1 MPFAATWMDLEIII
15 LSEVSQTKKDRY
27 YMISFMW
34 NLKNSTNELTGWRA
48 DMGFPSDSAVK
59 NLSAMPEMQEMQLQ
73 SLNWEDPLEEGMA
86 THSSILAWRIPW
98 TEEPGRLQS
107 IGSQRVRHD

>member
-1 MPFAATWMDLEIII
+1 MDGHRDYY
-15 LSEVSQTKKDRY
+15 TKRSKSDKDRY

-48 DMGFPSDSAVK
+48 DKAFPSDSVVK
-59 NLSAMPEMQEMQLQ
+59 NPSAMPEMRLQ
-73 SLNWEDPLEEGMA
+73 ALSWEDPLEEAMA

-98 TEEPGRLQS
+98 TEESGR
-107 IGSQRVRHD
+107 